1 VGKHEI
7 VVPYAP
13 PANRAPT
20 VIRHLQV
27 CQRTLV
33 EFEARVPAL
42 LLSVAEKRPDAAAE
56 LAAMREEIAQL
67 QFAIEH
73 GPKTRELAASL
84 DQAAF
89 QSWKAAVQT
98 LPPEQIIEGI
108 SKDACCRRCVVGSS
122 CAITGADPHSGPC
135 AHPILVGA
143 LETNSSRDNPKVQAV
158 YAAAVAKVGRKTR

>member
-1 VGKHEI
+1 LGKHETM
-7 VVPYAP
+7 VPYAP

-33 EFEARVPAL
+33 ELEARVPAL
-42 LLSVAEKRPDAAAE
+42 LLSVAEKRPDAPAE

-73 GPKTRELAASL
+73 GVKTRELAASL
-84 DQAAF
+84 DQTAF
-89 QSWKAAVQT
+89 QDWKAAVQT
-98 LPPEQIIEGI
+98 LPAEEIVAGI
-108 SKDACCRRCVVGSS
+108 TKDACCRRCLVGS
-122 CAITGADPHSGPC
+122 CAITGADPYSGPC
-135 AHPILVGA
+135 AHPVLIGA
-143 LETNSSRDNPKVQAV
+143 LETDSARNNPRVQAV